1 MGLGGQHKFEIK
13 NEEPGDAQK
22 RVRKQKEAWV
32 LFILLCKIVK
42 MFALI

>member
-1 MGLGGQHKFEIK
+1 MHRNVLE
-13 NEEPGDAQK
+13 
-22 RVRKQKEAWV
+22 KQKEAWV